1 MNRGRK
7 KGSKAPTEVVPDEFR
22 CKRSDGKQWR
32 CSARAA
38 EGKSM
43 CEKHIVQAKRR
54 AAGAASKQPTPKR
67 MKPSSSDDHPKG
79 KLLKKASKPT
89 PAKKPRKLDSSDTE
103 TETDE
108 DSETE
113 TETDSDSPPPPS
125 ASKSLQLQANR
136 AKEAMRA
143 KDSINGRGNTLVSPK
158 SAENAPVKLKKAM
171 ALEHG
176 DHSEKK
182 LKKAMALQH
191 SDHSEKKLKDRDYA
205 DGFERKVREKHDMDR
220 KLKGTTEGGER
231 KIQEKLDGSDRRAK
245 DKPDDFERK
254 VRFKEDPD
262 AKESAKKI
270 KAKSELFERKVRDK
284 EAAAERKV
292 KTKVDDHGTRM
303 PQRTEEFVKKV
314 RRPENI
320 AKRMPE
326 EFERK
331 SKVKV
336 ENFERRPKEKLHNL
350 TAKGKDSET
359 DEDFDIEQDKDAW
372 LPPGEKGSEKRKRN
386 KESKM
391 CHQCQRN
398 DKGTVI
404 YCQKCSTKRFCLPC
418 ISRWYPEMSIE
429 DFEEACPVCRENCNC
444 KACLRMKGRA
454 ASGLEE
460 KVQATDAER
469 ITALRYMLWFIL
481 PLVKALDNQQ
491 RQEIELEAKLTG
503 ISGVEIKR
511 SKLKTDERLYCD
523 NCNTSIVDLYR
534 HCSECTYDLCLACCE
549 ELREGKQP
557 GGAQAGSAKYNP
569 QEKSKRSG
577 QQASC
582 DDRKLPAWTV
592 SADGSIPCPPT
603 ERGGCGFPQLSLR
616 QIGKPDF
623 ISNLVTNVEVAV
635 KDLSATQIKP
645 QGSCGL
651 CIIDESDSLRKAA
664 NRIDTE
670 DNFIYCPSALSLG
683 ENSLQHFQ
691 NHWLQGHPVIV
702 RNVLDKTKG
711 LSWEPMVMWRAF
723 RETTKN
729 KFAEETKTVKAI
741 DCLDWC
747 EVEIN
752 IRQFF
757 RGYAEGRMHRG
768 GWPEMLKLKDWPPA
782 NFFHERLPR
791 HGAEF
796 VSALPFH
803 DYTHPT
809 RGMLNLATKLPKN
822 IAKPDLGP
830 KTYIAYGYEEEFGRG
845 DSVTKLHCDMS
856 DAVNVLTHVAEVHL
870 KDFQLEGIK
879 KYKSRKKRH
888 VIDEEGVLLQKVA
901 RCEQELPETEKSQ
914 QNGHY
919 GKLLETER
927 TSLSEPRIHS
937 VPLETIS
944 DAVDD
949 SASDMAEARG
959 PKLPEA
965 DERSPVRASNL
976 PVQVPEDGDGSIE
989 NVSSGMAVS
998 EFSVSLSEI
1007 PESGQKSVEDALV
1020 SVLEERVA
1028 SELDVTVSDNANASE
1043 VRAPEYAGE
1052 NQHSLLGSDSIVYS
1066 HGGRVDSTKDTH
1078 SKVDVEKS
1086 CPRDGDDDTVALQ
1099 EKDNHAGG
1107 GNGDKEAE
1115 APVNADTNFTRTH
1128 SVDIAC
1134 PSDLPSRYYE
1144 TSQKQNEP
1152 IVTSMDVD
1160 SNDGRAEGQTCVVEK
1175 KLGYGEPQKEESDD
1189 IDESGDIG
1197 VEQQLGKANEN
1208 TALQDICWKEDSL
1221 SKNTDI
1227 VKKESESADFERSK
1241 EDKLHRYFEEGKEE
1255 SEDSAFETKQNAG
1268 DKGTAEAIIQERICN
1283 EETVSTHVRRDEENG
1298 IKNMDDDAAMEKVLS
1313 SEIKPLNDRSKNGL
1327 SHDRDAATET
1337 KSPSNGEE
1345 DTPHLDCKLVSEN
1358 ALNGETL
1365 IESKSG
1371 GALWDI
1377 FRRQDVP
1384 KLREYLNRHWKEFKH
1399 IKEEYLSHV
1408 VDPIH
1413 DQTIFLNEEHKKK
1426 LKEEFGVEPWSF
1438 QQFTGEAVFIPT
1450 GCPHQVRNLKSCIK
1464 VALDFVAP
1472 ENVQQCVDLAGE
1484 YRLLPK
1490 DHRAKE
1496 DKLEVKKMAIFAAAS
1511 AVRQLDSLLALRQKE
1526 VDDARELKE

>member
-67 MKPSSSDDHPKG
+67 MKASSPDDHPKG

-89 PAKKPRKLDSSDTE
+89 PAKKPKKLDSSDTE

-143 KDSINGRGNTLVSPK
+143 KDVINGRESTLISPK
-158 SAENAPVKLKKAM
+158 SGDNAPVKLKKAM
-171 ALEHG
+171 APERS
-176 DHSEKK
+176 DQTEKK
-182 LKKAMALQH
+182 LKG
-191 SDHSEKKLKDRDYA
+191 RDYV
-205 DGFERKVREKHDMDR
+205 DGFERKVREKHDGINR
-220 KLKGTTEGGER
+220 KIKDTTEGVQR
-231 KIQEKLDGSDRRAK
+231 KIQEKLDGSDRRAR
-245 DKPDDFERK
+245 DKSDDFERK

-262 AKESAKKI
+262 AKESAKKSL
-270 KAKSELFERKVRDK
+270 KAKAELFERK
-284 EAAAERKV
+284 EREMEVIFEKKV
-292 KTKVDDHGTRM
+292 KTKVNDYGSKL
-303 PQRTEEFVKKV
+303 PQRTDESGKKV
-314 RRPENI
+314 RRPEDVS
-320 AKRMPE
+320 KRMPE

-331 SKVKV
+331 SKVKMV
-336 ENFERRPKEKLHNL
+336 NFERRPKEKLHNL
-350 TAKGKDSET
+350 TVKGKDSET
-359 DEDFDIEQDKDAW
+359 DEDLDSEQDKDAW
-372 LPPGEKGSEKRKRN
+372 VPSGEKGSEKRKRN

-404 YCQKCSTKRFCLPC
+404 YCQKCMTKRFCLPC

-444 KACLRMKGRA
+444 KACLRMKRRA
-454 ASGLEE
+454 APGLQD

-469 ITALRYMLWFIL
+469 IAALRYMLLFIL
-481 PLVKALDNQQ
+481 PLVKGLDNQQ
-491 RQEIELEAKLTG
+491 RQEIELEAKLKG
-503 ISGVEIKR
+503 VSGVEIRR
-511 SKLKTDERLYCD
+511 SKLNTDERLYCD

-534 HCSECTYDLCLACCE
+534 QCSECTYDLCLACCE

-569 QEKSKRSG
+569 QEKSRRSG
-577 QQASC
+577 QQPLC
-582 DDRKLPAWTV
+582 GDNELPAWTV
-592 SADGSIPCPPT
+592 SEDGSIPCPPI
-603 ERGGCGFPQLSLR
+603 ERGGCGAPQLLLR

-623 ISNLVTNVEVAV
+623 ISNLVTNVEAAV
-635 KDLSATQIKP
+635 KDQSATHIKS
-645 QGSCGL
+645 QGPCGL
-651 CIIDESDSLRKAA
+651 CTSNNSDSLRKAA
-664 NRIDTE
+664 NRIGTE

-691 NHWLQGHPVIV
+691 NHWLRGHPVIV

-752 IRQFF
+752 IHQFF

-809 RGMLNLATKLPKN
+809 RGMLNLATKLPKM

-830 KTYIAYGYEEEFGRG
+830 KTYIAYGYEEELGRG

-870 KDFQLEGIK
+870 KDFQLQKIK
-879 KYKSRKKRH
+879 KQKAKLVTDGRDS
-888 VIDEEGVLLQKVA
+888 LLQKAA
-901 RCEQELPETEKSQ
+901 RRKQE
-914 QNGHY
+914 QNGDY
-919 GKLLETER
+919 DK
-927 TSLSEPRIHS
+927 LSETNQISILAPQPYS
-937 VPLETIS
+937 VSPESVSI
-944 DAVDD
+944 AVNGG
-949 SASDMAEARG
+949 ASDVAESGAA
-959 PKLPEA
+959 KLPEA
-965 DERSPVRASNL
+965 DERSPLMAGIS
-976 PVQVPEDGDGSIE
+976 PCQVPDNSVRSTE
-989 NVSSGMAVS
+989 NVPSPLIAV
-998 EFSVSLSEI
+998 
-1007 PESGQKSVEDALV
+1007 PKSAEKFAEDASLN
-1020 SVLEERVA
+1020 VLEERAPSEKEVTVSAVA
-1028 SELDVTVSDNANASE
+1028 NALEVKAPECAGADQLRFDSFIYPHGGHVDSIKDMHSNLHYEKNRRRQGDVVHQKKDDHVLVAEGGDRENEAEVPFLDVTRE
-1043 VRAPEYAGE
+1043 
-1052 NQHSLLGSDSIVYS
+1052 HLGNI
-1066 HGGRVDSTKDTH
+1066 TCT
-1078 SKVDVEKS
+1078 
-1086 CPRDGDDDTVALQ
+1086 
-1099 EKDNHAGG
+1099 
-1107 GNGDKEAE
+1107 
-1115 APVNADTNFTRTH
+1115 
-1128 SVDIAC
+1128 
-1134 PSDLPSRYYE
+1134 SDLPSRVLDSLE
-1144 TSQKQNEP
+1144 NQTDS
-1152 IVTSMDVD
+1152 IVTFMEVD
-1160 SNDGRAEGQTCVVEK
+1160 SNDERGEEQRNFVEK
-1175 KLGYGEPQKEESDD
+1175 RLDYVGLQKKESSSLDEIGDACVKPDLGT
-1189 IDESGDIG
+1189 
-1197 VEQQLGKANEN
+1197 ANEN
-1208 TALQDICWKEDSL
+1208 TTLQDTCWKEEKLPKD
-1221 SKNTDI
+1221 TEV
-1227 VKKESESADFERSK
+1227 VKEESESTTFERSK
-1241 EDKLHRYFEEGKEE
+1241 ENTFHKYSEEIKEE
-1255 SEDSAFETKQNAG
+1255 SELMAVESKHNAG
-1268 DKGTAEAIIQERICN
+1268 EKVLEAAEAIISHCISN
-1283 EETVSTHVRRDEENG
+1283 EERVPACSRRDEVNG
-1298 IKNMDDDAAMEKVLS
+1298 IKCMEEGAAKEKAIS
-1313 SEIKPLNDRSKNGL
+1313 SEVKPENEHTQNSL
-1327 SHDRDAATET
+1327 SLDKDAATGM
-1337 KSPSNGEE
+1337 KPPLDGEE
-1345 DTPHLDCKLVSEN
+1345 DSPRLDCNLISEN
-1358 ALNGETL
+1358 VLGGEAL
-1365 IESKSG
+1365 ESHSG

-1377 FRRQDVP
+1377 FRRQDVA
-1384 KLREYLNRHWKEFKH
+1384 KLREYLNQHWKEFRH
-1399 IKEEYLSHV
+1399 IKEDPLSHV
-1408 VDPIH
+1408 DDPIH

-1450 GCPHQVRNLKSCIK
+1450 GCPHQVRNLK
-1464 VALDFVAP
+1464 A
-1472 ENVQQCVDLAGE
+1472 
-1484 YRLLPK
+1484 
-1490 DHRAKE
+1490 
-1496 DKLEVKKMAIFAAAS
+1496 
-1511 AVRQLDSLLALRQKE
+1511 
-1526 VDDARELKE
+1526 